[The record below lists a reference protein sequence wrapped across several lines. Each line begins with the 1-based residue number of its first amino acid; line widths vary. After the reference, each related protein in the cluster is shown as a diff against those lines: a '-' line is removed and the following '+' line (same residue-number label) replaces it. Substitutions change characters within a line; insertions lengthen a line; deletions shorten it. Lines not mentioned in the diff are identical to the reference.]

1 MKKFIIQDDYGD
13 MLSHNYVESLIDM
26 FPEIIINPNIP
37 YVGLANHNR
46 DYLSYNNELV
56 ENLYE
61 YLVDIL
67 IQDDGEEE
75 DYDNDYYH
83 VTHNKLTFIIKD
95 IREEYGIELSWQDIF
110 TLFTPK
116 LLKENNCI
124 NLTEDDMYDFIGN
137 ILMKALASKYQ
148 DGDYETTCINGCM
161 QGDWI
166 DILYPEKL
174 EYVISEMEASFFDMG
189 KEVHLIDDDNDED
202 YWDYIPISCPSDEE
216 IEKYVRDRFDAE
228 DGDEIIYM
236 KQETR
241 VVNVEERKM
250 IL

>member
-1 MKKFIIQDDYGD
+1 MKKIIVQDDYDGMSSRD
-13 MLSHNYVESLIDM
+13 YVEGLIDM

-56 ENLYE
+56 EGLYE
-61 YLVDIL
+61 YLVNIL
-67 IQDDGEEE
+67 IQDDDKED

-83 VTHNKLTFIIKD
+83 ITYNKLTFIIKD
-95 IREEYGIELSWQDIF
+95 IKEEYGVELEWNDIA

-116 LLKENNCI
+116 LSKENSCI
-124 NLTEDDMYDFIGN
+124 NLMEDDMYESIGN
-137 ILMKALASKYQ
+137 ILMKILASKYQ
-148 DGDYETTCINGCM
+148 VGDYEATCINGCM

-174 EYVISEMEASFFDMG
+174 EYVISEMKASFFNIG
-189 KEVHLIDDDNDED
+189 KEVHFIDDEYDED
-202 YWDYIPISCPSDEE
+202 YWDYIPISYPSDEE

-236 KQETR
+236 EQQTR
-241 VVNVEERKM
+241 IVNVEKKKV